1 MSMSIFNVHV
11 QCHLYFIFT
20 LVHRNTVGFFFFS
33 LVNPRLIHCAAIL
46 LDLDMIT
53 LTRNSK
59 FKADKMFIIIT
70 RFFEDFA
77 QTDTIFLEA
86 VEQAQFVFCYHAR
99 VPYLC
104 GVMAH
109 LLLSAILGAWSV
121 ELLTKLGSVCC
132 WDGREDCCRIMDIFK
147 GI

>member
-1 MSMSIFNVHV
+1 MNGASRYS
-11 QCHLYFIFT
+11 
-20 LVHRNTVGFFFFS
+20 GFFYFS
-33 LVNPRLIHCAAIL
+33 LVLPRFIHCAALL

-70 RFFEDFA
+70 RFFEDLA

-109 LLLSAILGAWSV
+109 LMLSAILWATWLV
-121 ELLTKLGSVCC
+121 ELLTRLESVCC
-132 WDGREDCCRIMDIFK
+132 LSLGDDCE
-147 GI
+147 

>member
-1 MSMSIFNVHV
+1 
-11 QCHLYFIFT
+11 
-20 LVHRNTVGFFFFS
+20 
-33 LVNPRLIHCAAIL
+33 
-46 LDLDMIT
+46 MIT

-70 RFFEDFA
+70 RFFEDLA

-109 LLLSAILGAWSV
+109 LMLSAILWATWLV
-121 ELLTKLGSVCC
+121 ELLTRLESVCC
-132 WDGREDCCRIMDIFK
+132 LSLGDDCE
-147 GI
+147 

>member
-1 MSMSIFNVHV
+1 M
-11 QCHLYFIFT
+11 
-20 LVHRNTVGFFFFS
+20 HRDTVAFFYFS
-33 LVNPRLIHCAAIL
+33 LVNPRLIHCAALL

-109 LLLSAILGAWSV
+109 LMLSATLWARSV
-121 ELLTKLGSVCC
+121 ELLTKMVRIYFLGQTGSTM
-132 WDGREDCCRIMDIFK
+132 WKKMDI
-147 GI
+147 

>member
-1 MSMSIFNVHV
+1 M
-11 QCHLYFIFT
+11 
-20 LVHRNTVGFFFFS
+20 HRDTVAFFYFS
-33 LVNPRLIHCAAIL
+33 LVYPRLIHCAALL

-109 LLLSAILGAWSV
+109 LMLSAILWATWLV
-121 ELLTKLGSVCC
+121 ELLTRLESVCC
-132 WDGREDCCRIMDIFK
+132 LSLGDDCE
-147 GI
+147 